1 MLQGDP
7 GDHRIGQADG
17 LADTVE
23 TGTNPAEWERCFR
36 FPAGRGSCYT
46 ASAITQRIGHEHRRC
61 SPW

>member
-23 TGTNPAEWERCFR
+23 TGTNPAEWEHAFDFQRGV
-36 FPAGRGSCYT
+36 GRVILR
-46 ASAITQRIGHEHRRC
+46 AQLRRG
-61 SPW
+61 